1 MSAFQQS
8 SVFSALVLIASSS
21 VLSAAVT
28 AWFKRGDVDAHMT
41 KTKADAAKVLSDL
54 AISQTQQMSEQMG
67 EFRMALRAHREW
79 DRKMVRRAREL
90 GIEFEDPPELF
101 L

>member
-1 MSAFQQS
+1 
-8 SVFSALVLIASSS
+8 
-21 VLSAAVT
+21 
-28 AWFKRGDVDAHMT
+28 
-41 KTKADAAKVLSDL
+41 
-54 AISQTQQMSEQMG
+54 MG

-79 DRKMVRRAREL
+79 DQKMVRHARQL